1 MNISSTES
9 TAVIRIAYSN
19 KLALFP
25 RTSILPKFG
34 FIGILERID
43 PKLFISVSLSNFLK
57 YSS

>member
-43 PKLFISVSLSNFLK
+43 PKLFISVSS
-57 YSS
+57 